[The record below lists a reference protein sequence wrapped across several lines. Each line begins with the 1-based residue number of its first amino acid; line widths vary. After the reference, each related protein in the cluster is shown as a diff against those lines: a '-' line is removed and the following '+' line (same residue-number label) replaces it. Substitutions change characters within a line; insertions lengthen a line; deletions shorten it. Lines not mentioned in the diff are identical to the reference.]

1 MYNTDNMYI
10 LLKLDTATGLVWMVQ
25 YRMGKS
31 STAMEVAIDD
41 RALSLARENGRY
53 ELYPTQNIYT
63 FILLDTKFGRTY
75 QVQWNTDP
83 KKRFVEQIN

>member
-1 MYNTDNMYI
+1 
-10 LLKLDTATGLVWMVQ
+10 
-25 YRMGKS
+25 
-31 STAMEVAIDD
+31 MEVAIDD
-41 RALSLARENGRY
+41 RALSPVRENGRY

-83 KKRFVEQIN
+83 KKRFVEQINQSAEDINFTKTLIFAAKEVKRDPGGG